1 MSNSTGRGLQANV
14 LGTFDT
20 VVMAVADS
28 APAYSIAATTAV
40 LAGAV
45 GLAGPA
51 ALLYCATPM
60 LGIALAF
67 SRLSRIDVNAGA
79 GYSWVGRTLRPFLG
93 FISGWALV
101 VSATIFMVAGSL
113 PAGSMTLAL
122 FDDDLADNTAL
133 YLDDPTPWA
142 SLISVARLYP
152 SGVRRQELARW
163 WDELHRRDPYSMEGH
178 LQVLHYYSAR
188 WHGSHGLMYDF
199 ARDAA
204 GVAPPGCP
212 LPVLV
217 QYARVEEF
225 RHTLDAAQGR
235 TASVALSQHWK
246 NDGAVGAVR
255 RTWERWITGRAQDAV
270 APGELRDFNYLAH
283 AACSA
288 GAADVA
294 APLLGILGR
303 RATRTPWSFTG
314 DPAQQLVKWR
324 KEWGVRD

>member
-1 MSNSTGRGLQANV
+1 MARDRFAPDFDPDCGDTALSSTRHDIVIGRWQGLRDLLRTTGPDWLVRGHRVRLLAQACAGSSTVETWLAAEPHSADALVLRAATETARAFNVAIAAGRG
-14 LGTFDT
+14 
-20 VVMAVADS
+20 
-28 APAYSIAATTAV
+28 APVDRTRVDAAV
-40 LAGAV
+40 LAC
-45 GLAGPA
+45 LA
-51 ALLYCATPM
+51 ATE
-60 LGIALAF
+60 A
-67 SRLSRIDVNAGA
+67 
-79 GYSWVGRTLRPFLG
+79 
-93 FISGWALV
+93 
-101 VSATIFMVAGSL
+101 
-113 PAGSMTLAL
+113 
-122 FDDDLADNTAL
+122 
-133 YLDDPTPWA
+133 YLDDPTPWT

-235 TASVALSQHWK
+235 SASVALSQHWK
-246 NDGAVGAVR
+246 NDGAVSDVR
-255 RTWERWITGRAQDAV
+255 RTWERWIMGRSGEVV

-288 GAADVA
+288 GASDVA
-294 APLLGILGR
+294 APLLQTLGR
-303 RATRTPWSFTG
+303 RATRAPWSFTG
-314 DPAQQLVKWR
+314 DPTQQLVKWR